1 MLFYMCILELRAARR
16 VQNDLSDRL
25 AALEQGAAPPAGGA
39 ARPNQPPAGGPAP
52 FNQPPAGGPAPPI
65 QPPAEGPP
73 PPNQPHEERPSSSQS
88 HEMDDDAGPSPL
100 AALETKFLLMFQ
112 QFEGN
117 IHGMLERIELLEA
130 AAISNQRQLH
140 SPPVASSPATF
151 SPSSP
156 PQPSSPTLSPSVPS
170 SSPSLLPKP
179 TSLPN
184 PSFIPTILITPAT
197 PNVPAIPLP
206 QPKPA
211 TPSKTTTPK
220 TIPPPQ
226 PRRVTPSVPKT
237 SSSLLAPSTPL
248 PKPLDPLDSFP
259 TKCVAPGT
267 HTSSPSVPTCRE
279 PLIGRVVLR
288 PPSPPA
294 LQDLGVPQ
302 QRGPEVREQSTPP
315 PTSSS
320 AARQA
325 TVSVS
330 TGSTP
335 SAEPS
340 PQPFRL
346 RTLMRRRPEAWVV
359 PVTGPRSGAAVV
371 MRTPPPSTET
381 AHVQQPPQQP
391 GPPPPSLLSSSPPPS
406 LHQPQSMPP
415 TAEERSPLP
424 HSLFTVRPAWAHR
437 PLVRRT
443 PPPALPLSH
452 QPEPSSPS
460 RRRSRSSDEDGSQ
473 HSPSKRPR
481 GHQ

>member
-1 MLFYMCILELRAARR
+1 
-16 VQNDLSDRL
+16 
-25 AALEQGAAPPAGGA
+25 
-39 ARPNQPPAGGPAP
+39 
-52 FNQPPAGGPAPPI
+52 
-65 QPPAEGPP
+65 
-73 PPNQPHEERPSSSQS
+73 
-88 HEMDDDAGPSPL
+88 
-100 AALETKFLLMFQ
+100 MFQ

-259 TKCVAPGT
+259 TK
-267 HTSSPSVPTCRE
+267 E

-294 LQDLGVPQ
+294 LEDLGVPQ
-302 QRGPEVREQSTPP
+302 QRGPECRAVATAFQVKNSDEATARGLGSPRDWTTQWGSSCNEDATTEHRNGTCSATSTTTRSTSTFLIVFFTTTISTPAP
-315 PTSSS
+315 IH
-320 AARQA
+320 A
-325 TVSVS
+325 TNSRRTVTTTAQLIYCPASL
-330 TGSTP
+330 GP
-335 SAEPS
+335 SA
-340 PQPFRL
+340 
-346 RTLMRRRPEAWVV
+346 
-359 PVTGPRSGAAVV
+359 TGQ
-371 MRTPPPSTET
+371 TDSTSCSAT
-381 AHVQQPPQQP
+381 QPPAGAILTLQKK
-391 GPPPPSLLSSSPPPS
+391 
-406 LHQPQSMPP
+406 
-415 TAEERSPLP
+415 E
-424 HSLFTVRPAWAHR
+424 
-437 PLVRRT
+437 
-443 PPPALPLSH
+443 
-452 QPEPSSPS
+452 
-460 RRRSRSSDEDGSQ
+460 
-473 HSPSKRPR
+473 
-481 GHQ
+481 

>member
-156 PQPSSPTLSPSVPS
+156 PQPLH
-170 SSPSLLPKP
+170 LL
-179 TSLPN
+179 LYHH
-184 PSFIPTILITPAT
+184 
-197 PNVPAIPLP
+197 
-206 QPKPA
+206 Q
-211 TPSKTTTPK
+211 
-220 TIPPPQ
+220 
-226 PRRVTPSVPKT
+226 RVTPSVPKT

-294 LQDLGVPQ
+294 LEDLGVPQ

-359 PVTGPRSGAAVV
+359 PVDWTTQWGSSCNEDATTEHRNGTCSATSTTTRSTSTFLIVFFTTTISTPAPIHATNSRRTVTTTAQLIYCPASLGPSATGQ
-371 MRTPPPSTET
+371 TDSTSCSAT
-381 AHVQQPPQQP
+381 QPPAGAILTLQKK
-391 GPPPPSLLSSSPPPS
+391 
-406 LHQPQSMPP
+406 
-415 TAEERSPLP
+415 E
-424 HSLFTVRPAWAHR
+424 
-437 PLVRRT
+437 
-443 PPPALPLSH
+443 
-452 QPEPSSPS
+452 
-460 RRRSRSSDEDGSQ
+460 
-473 HSPSKRPR
+473 
-481 GHQ
+481 